1 MEIIKK
7 DINVQ
12 RIYFLSDIHIKND
25 PIHNNVYYSVFE
37 NLFKFYTNEKV
48 NKDDLIVITGD
59 IMDNGYAVSGN
70 AIEMAKYFYINL
82 SNFCPVISIL
92 GNHDLKTNV
101 DTLTPIVKE
110 HLKTKNELHF
120 LLDNKIYLYGQ
131 IAFGHTRMDTKEVT
145 SCKEYNKKYI
155 TISLYHG
162 MLQGSK
168 LDNGIDCRNCLLIN
182 NFKDY
187 KYCAFGD
194 IHKQVF
200 LRKDKSAFYTGS
212 LIAQNR
218 TEDAFNHG
226 TMKLDLNKEKIE
238 FIQIQ
243 NDYKK
248 LDLILD
254 DDGNV
259 SNYDINKIL
268 KSTKTVELCLTF
280 GKNYNKEHSDNIKKI
295 FFDNGIE
302 VNDVLHKNTMDSLI
316 FDTVLKINDKELKLS
331 NVKNRKDIFNFIK
344 EYCKLNQ
351 KIDNEVRFDKNLN
364 LLLKDIEF
372 DDLIKQK
379 RDLKIIS
386 LNINNIMV
394 YGNNVNINIT
404 NITGV
409 YGICE
414 TNSSGKS
421 TFCEAFSLTLFGCTP
436 RCNNTYS
443 FIRNNQKEASITIKL
458 TSNGIDYEITRFM
471 YFRGEKEMKLNKVN
485 ENLIIKK
492 YIKKNVFTIYSITDY
507 FGKNYEIDEDTVV
520 YKKKEEMINMIEN
533 EIITYDEIYQMLIM
547 SQSREK
553 SFLDDK
559 HKDELL
565 LKMGNLSYLKIISD
579 NADKLYS
586 STKNS
591 IKDTIKK
598 HCSKEFCDNN
608 TSNHLKVYEYGKTKL
623 NEFEK
628 EIKEYEES
636 KNIKN
641 KELNDKYFEKN
652 NELIALNERMKLYNE
667 FKDIDD
673 DYDIDELTNANKELE
688 EENKEFDKRIEEF
701 NKTIKL
707 NENNIKKIQ
716 KELQKYKDIEDKN
729 KKFNEQQKKII
740 GEMRKQLIEYN
751 KFIKDIKYNNITKK
765 EYNKYVKDKDVLIKK
780 LNDLDDRL
788 IFYKNENNKVN
799 TINGIKNIIIDYD
812 EYIKIIN
819 EKTELECKLNFISDH
834 ETYFKT
840 TKNVKNNITKLK
852 KELQNK
858 LDNIN
863 NILNT
868 FDTLKNNYE
877 SIKQNTNYEN
887 IIIEIENNISD
898 VNKLIDENTIKIED
912 YKQNEINKE
921 YEQKIL
927 KLEKQIDDEE
937 EKEYEEYN
945 IYLDLKKEL
954 SKYEKELSEIKINR
968 EKTINNKSRNEKDI
982 TENQNILNKIIK
994 DKDNYIK
1001 YCDIKKQLKKKTKE
1015 FNIIEKEYNENN
1027 KLLEKNDVKMNEL
1040 KEKCIIANNI
1050 IKKCG
1055 ETIDDINDFELL
1067 VNMLKNNG
1075 LCDKLLKEQII
1086 INLQKAIDDI
1096 CKYIGHEQIYINLEN
1111 IIGNA
1116 TKKYNIIIKT
1126 DTIKDIANAG
1136 GFQKNIM
1143 ELIFKLAFLR
1153 INCYFKSDLIIIDE
1167 IFDAC
1172 SEENKIMAI
1181 KLLEYYK
1188 LQYNK
1193 ILLVSHNQSIINTFD
1208 NRIVIK
1214 RDIKNGNSITYN

>member
-7 DINVQ
+7 DIKIQ
-12 RIYFLSDIHIKND
+12 RIYFISDIHIKND
-25 PIHNNVYYSVFE
+25 PIHNEIYISVFK
-37 NLFKFYTNEKV
+37 NLYEKYTNEKV
-48 NKDDLIVITGD
+48 NKEDLIVITGD
-59 IMDNGYAVSGN
+59 IMDCPYHVTGT
-70 AIEMAKYFYINL
+70 AIETAKNFYINL
-82 SNFCPVISIL
+82 SNFCPVITIL

-110 HLKTKNELHF
+110 HLKTKNELYF
-120 LLDNKIYLYGQ
+120 LLDNKIYLYGNL
-131 IAFGHTRMDTKEVT
+131 AFGHTRFDSKEVT
-145 SCKEYNKKYI
+145 SCKEYNKKYT
-155 TISLYHG
+155 TIGLYHG
-162 MLQGSK
+162 MMKGTK
-168 LDNGIDCRNCLLIN
+168 LDNGNNSRDCFLISD
-182 NFKDY
+182 FKDY

-194 IHKQVF
+194 IHKQQF
-200 LRKDKSAFYTGS
+200 LRKDKTAFYTGS

-248 LDLILD
+248 LELILD

-268 KSTKTVELCLTF
+268 KSTKIAELCLTF
-280 GKNYNKEHSDNIKKI
+280 GSTYNKEHSDNIQKL
-295 FFDNGIE
+295 FVDNGIKL
-302 VNDVLHKNTMDSLI
+302 NDVTHKNTMDSLI
-316 FDTVLKINDKELKLS
+316 FDSVLKINDKELKLS
-331 NVKNRKDIFNFIK
+331 SVKNKKDIFNFIK

-351 KIDNEVRFDKNLN
+351 KIDNDSRFDKNLN
-364 LLLKDIEF
+364 LLLKDIVFE
-372 DDLIKQK
+372 DLIKQK
-379 RDLKIIS
+379 RDIKIIS

-394 YGNNVNINIT
+394 YGNNVNIDFIK
-404 NITGV
+404 IAGV

-471 YFRGEKEMKLNKVN
+471 YFRGDKEMKLNKVN

-507 FGKNYEIDEDTVV
+507 FGKNYDIDEENVV
-520 YKKKEEMINMIEN
+520 YKKKEEMTNIIEN
-533 EIITYDEIYQMLIM
+533 EIISYDEIYQMLVM

-579 NADKLYS
+579 TADKLYS

-608 TSNHLKVYEYGKTKL
+608 TSNHMKVYEYSKNKL
-623 NEFEK
+623 NEYEK
-628 EIKEYEES
+628 QIKEYDEN

-641 KELNDKYFEKN
+641 KELNDIFNKKN

-673 DYDIDELTNANKELE
+673 DYDIDKLTNENKDLE
-688 EENKEFDKRIEEF
+688 EENKEFDKKIEDF
-701 NKTIKL
+701 DKTIKQ

-716 KELQKYKDIEDKN
+716 KELKKYTDIVDKN

-751 KFIKDIKYNNITKK
+751 KFIKNIKYKNITKK
-765 EYNKYVKDKDVLIKK
+765 EYNKYIKDKDGFIKR
-780 LNDLDDRL
+780 LNEYNDKI

-799 TINGIKNIIIDYD
+799 TINGIKNIVIDYD
-812 EYIKIIN
+812 AYIKILN
-819 EKTELECKLNFISDH
+819 EKNELNVKLNFISEY

-840 TKNVKNNITKLK
+840 TKNIKNNIIKLK
-852 KELQNK
+852 KELHDK

-863 NILNT
+863 NTLNT

-887 IIIEIENNISD
+887 MILEIENNIRD
-898 VNKLIDENTIKIED
+898 INKSIEENIDKIED
-912 YKQNEINKE
+912 YKQNEINKD
-921 YEQKIL
+921 YEEKIV
-927 KLEKQIDDEE
+927 KLEKQIEDEE
-937 EKEYEEYN
+937 EKEYEDYN
-945 IYLDLKKEL
+945 IYLDLNKEL
-954 SKYEKELSEIKINR
+954 NKYEKELSNIKINR
-968 EKTINNKSRNEKDI
+968 EKTLNNKSKNEKDI

-994 DKDNYIK
+994 DKDNYLK
-1001 YCDIKKQLKKKTKE
+1001 YCDIKKELKKKNKE
-1015 FNIIEKEYNENN
+1015 FNSIEKEYNENN
-1027 KLLEKNDVKMNEL
+1027 KLLEQNDVKMNDL
-1040 KEKCIIANNI
+1040 REKCIIAKNI

-1055 ETIDDINDFELL
+1055 ESIDDINDFELL

-1086 INLQKAIDDI
+1086 VNLQKAVDDI
-1096 CKYIGHEQIYINLEN
+1096 CKYIGHEKIYIYLEN
-1111 IIGNA
+1111 IVGNA

-1172 SEENKIMAI
+1172 SEENKTMAI

-1214 RDIKNGNSITYN
+1214 RDMKNGNSITYN